1 MSEARSERKRQD
13 ERWMARALELAQ
25 SAKRRTS
32 PNPMVGA
39 VVVQNGR
46 AVGEGC
52 HQGPGHPHA
61 EAEALKQAQGRAD
74 GAALYVNLEPCAHE
88 GRTPPCADLLVKRG
102 VARVVSAI
110 EDPDERVSGRGH
122 ARLRAAGIQV
132 EIGLMAEEARR
143 LNAPYLKWKRRGVP
157 FVTLKMAMSLD
168 GKTATGA
175 GESKWI
181 TSEAARLDGR
191 RLRVSH
197 DAILIGVGSALADD
211 PRLTARLPDSVP
223 DQDPLRVVA
232 DTHARVPPTARMF
245 QNRSAKTIVAV
256 GETAP
261 VSRVRAL
268 ESAGAE
274 AWRLPLLEGR
284 VCLESLLRRL
294 GGAGAL
300 SVLAEGGS
308 RMHGS
313 LVRCRLA
320 DRVAAYIAPIIIGG
334 EGLPAVG
341 DALCAR
347 LSDAL
352 RIREWTAQPIPPDI
366 RIDGY
371 IEEADSV

>member
-13 ERWMARALELAQ
+13 EQWMARALELAQ

-211 PRLTARLPDSVP
+211 PRLTARLPDSGA

-256 GETAP
+256 GETTP

-313 LVRCRLA
+313 LVRSRLA

-371 IEEADSV
+371 IEEADSG

>member
-1 MSEARSERKRQD
+1 MSEARSERKQQD

-25 SAKRRTS
+25 SAARRTS

-46 AVGEGC
+46 AVGEGR
-52 HQGPGHPHA
+52 HEGPGRPHA
-61 EAEALKQAQGRAD
+61 EAAALKQAQGRAD

-88 GRTPPCADLLVKRG
+88 GRTPPCADLLIKCG

-132 EIGLMAEEARR
+132 EVGLMAKEARR

-157 FVTLKMAMSLD
+157 FVTLKTAMSLD

-191 RLRVSH
+191 RLRASH
-197 DAILIGVGSALADD
+197 DAVLIGVGTALADD
-211 PRLTARLPDSVP
+211 PRLTARLPDSGAP
-223 DQDPLRVVA
+223 QDPLRVVA
-232 DTHARVPPTARMF
+232 DTHARTPPTARMF
-245 QNRSAKTIVAV
+245 QNRSAKTILAV

-261 VSRVRAL
+261 VDRVRAL

-274 AWRLPLLEGR
+274 AWRLPLFERR

-294 GGAGAL
+294 GGAGAM

-313 LVRCRLA
+313 LVRCRLV
-320 DRVAAYIAPIIIGG
+320 DRIAAYIAPIVIGG
-334 EGLPAVG
+334 EGQSAVG

-352 RIREWTAQPIPPDI
+352 RIREWTTRSIPPDI
-366 RIDGY
+366 CIDGY
-371 IEEADSV
+371 VEEAGS